1 MGPMGIAYLS
11 VCESLKR
18 RFTSSTLVDYVYEGG
33 KETKPWKPHCLVSE
47 VVRIAFSSPATWRVF
62 TR

>member
-33 KETKPWKPHCLVSE
+33 RKL
-47 VVRIAFSSPATWRVF
+47 SPGSRTVW
-62 TR
+62 